1 MILKIN
7 RKISKDINESLNM
20 IPMINIIFLLLIFFL
35 LTGVIQKK
43 DKENITIPES
53 LYGTKK
59 NQPTKEILNNISIN
73 INGGIIWNDQSIEIS
88 ELFKIRL
95 DENSKIIL
103 NVDKNAKIKKLNE
116 VFEILKDKGIK
127 KVLMNVRHK
136 NVES

>member
-7 RKISKDINESLNM
+7 KKRSKNLNESVNM

-43 DKENITIPES
+43 DRANITIPES
-53 LYGTKK
+53 LYGVKK
-59 NQPTKEILNNISIN
+59 DQSAKGLNNININ
-73 INGGIIWNDQSIEIS
+73 INGGIQWNDQIIELS
-88 ELFKIRL
+88 ELVEIRL
-95 DENSKIIL
+95 DENSKILL

-116 VFEILKDKGIK
+116 VFEILKNKGIK